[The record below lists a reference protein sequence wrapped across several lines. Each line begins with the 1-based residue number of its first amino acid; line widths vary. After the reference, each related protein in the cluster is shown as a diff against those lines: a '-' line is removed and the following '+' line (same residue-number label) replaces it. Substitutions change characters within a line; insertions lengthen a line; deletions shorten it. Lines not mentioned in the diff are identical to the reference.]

1 MKKKLPLSIFE
12 IVAYSIL
19 ALLALWGLVYI
30 ALGFSCDFI
39 SVKSDL
45 YKANANLGTLGFLYQ
60 GLIILAVSA
69 VVAVVVLL
77 IHAKTSDREYE
88 KNQRRAARLAK
99 ETPNV
104 VDVEATSTESAE

>member
-30 ALGFSCDFI
+30 ILGFTCEFI
-39 SVKSDL
+39 STKSDL
-45 YKANANLGTLGFLYQ
+45 YKANANFGTLGFLYQ
-60 GLIILAVSA
+60 GFIILASSA
-69 VVAVVVLL
+69 VVAVIILL

-88 KNQRRAARLAK
+88 KQQRRALRLAK
-99 ETPNV
+99 DNVV
-104 VDVEATSTESAE
+104 VDVEATSTEEDK